1 VSSLSILFAL
11 PLAYLRFELETL
23 EAAAVPPY
31 KGDLLRMA
39 LLWWLSEFWCPEPTR
54 CREGCRRP
62 DICMFGRL
70 CTPAVDPSWSP
81 QVRKLLGDEAP
92 GAYVLW
98 DERDRRTQ
106 LPPGSRW
113 AFTLT
118 LIGDL
123 ALRQLPAIVAA
134 VQQGAE
140 QGMGR
145 VRLRS
150 RVLQVTAEQPGGQ
163 KSSVGIAQQQEHT
176 LVWQSYDPSA
186 VAFGLSEALAWA
198 ARRAPAAPALQLEFL
213 SPMKFKERGVW
224 VETPEFVPFFKAL
237 VRRLRILSEV
247 HGGGEWPHKE
257 WGPLLDAAEAVRLEH
272 HETQW
277 LGYQRRSQSAGSYE
291 VEGFIGNAWYGGEA
305 LLTLLP
311 YLWLGQWLHV
321 GKGYVSGNGCY
332 RLCLV

>member
-1 VSSLSILFAL
+1 MPILAAL
-11 PLAYLRFELETL
+11 PLALLRFELETL
-23 EAAAVPPY
+23 EAATVPPY

-81 QVRKLLGDEAP
+81 QVRRLLGDEAP

-106 LPPGSRW
+106 LLAGSNW
-113 AFTLT
+113 VFTLT
-118 LIGDL
+118 LIADL
-123 ALRQLPAIVAA
+123 ALRQLPAIIAA

-145 VRLRS
+145 
-150 RVLQVTAEQPGGQ
+150 
-163 KSSVGIAQQQEHT
+163 I
-176 LVWQSYDPSA
+176 
-186 VAFGLSEALAWA
+186 
-198 ARRAPAAPALQLEFL
+198 
-213 SPMKFKERGVW
+213 
-224 VETPEFVPFFKAL
+224 
-237 VRRLRILSEV
+237 RLRILSEV
-247 HGGGEWPHKE
+247 HGGGEWPHDE
-257 WGPLLDAAEAVRLEH
+257 WGPLLDAADAVRLDH

-277 LGYQRRSQSAGSYE
+277 LSYARRSQASGVYN
-291 VEGFIGNAWYGGEA
+291 VEGFIGNGWYSGEA
-305 LLTLLP
+305 LRPLLP

-332 RLCLV
+332 RLHQT

>member
-1 VSSLSILFAL
+1 MSALLHL
-11 PLAYLRFELETL
+11 PLSLLRFELETL
-23 EAAAVPPY
+23 EAASVPPY

-39 LLWWLSEFWCPEPTR
+39 LLWWLSEFWCPESTR

-70 CTPAVDPSWSP
+70 CTPAVDSSWSP
-81 QVRKLLGDEAP
+81 QVRKLLGAEAP

-106 LPPGSRW
+106 LQPGDPW
-113 AFTLT
+113 TFNLT

-150 RVLQVTAEQPGGQ
+150 RVLQASAQHPAGEALPLPIAEQREG
-163 KSSVGIAQQQEHT
+163 VLT
-176 LVWQSYDPSA
+176 WQSYDQRA
-186 VAFGLSEALAWA
+186 VVFGIAQAQTWA
-198 ARRAPAAPALQLEFL
+198 AQHPLRALQLEFL
-213 SPMKFKERGVW
+213 SPMKFKERGAW
-224 VETPEFVPFFKAL
+224 VETPEFSPLFKAL

-247 HGGGEWPHKE
+247 HGGGEWPHDE
-257 WGPLLDAAEAVRLEH
+257 WGPLLDAADAVRLDH

-277 LGYQRRSQSAGSYE
+277 LGYARHSQASGVYD
-291 VEGFIGNAWYGGEA
+291 VEGFIGNAWYSGEA
-305 LLTLLP
+305 LLPLVP

-332 RLCLV
+332 RLRLV